1 MKLQLK
7 QYYLFTLLFSMIF
20 LYSCDEDDAA
30 PDEEN
35 EEEVITDIKLVFT
48 PTNTLAGLA
57 TVEAKA
63 KDPDGAGTKE
73 LEVLG
78 SIDLAV
84 NATYTLTFEIM
95 NNLETPGED
104 IGEEVKEEG
113 AEHQIFFSFTD
124 DAFSDPAGNGNIDN
138 ASDKINYSDTDA
150 VGNPIGLITK
160 WTTGSN
166 AVSNGE
172 FVVRLQHQPDIKT
185 AGTGATDGDTDF
197 NLKFVL
203 NIQ

>member
-1 MKLQLK
+1 MKLHTLK
-7 QYYLFTLLFSMIF
+7 KYYLFTLLFSLIF
-20 LYSCDEDDAA
+20 LYSCEEDDAVPA
-30 PDEEN
+30 EEN
-35 EEEVITDIKLVFT
+35 EEEVITDLKLVFT
-48 PTNTLAGLA
+48 NTADA
-57 TVEAKA
+57 NDKIEASA
-63 KDPDGAGTKE
+63 KDPDGAGTQE
-73 LEVLG
+73 LKVSDAINLK
-78 SIDLAV
+78 V
-84 NATYTLTFEIM
+84 ATSYTLTFEIM

-138 ASDKINYSDTDA
+138 ASDKINYKDTDA
-150 VGNPIGLITK
+150 VGNPIGLITE

-166 AVSNGE
+166 AVANGQ
-172 FVVRLQHQPDIKT
+172 FTVRLQHQPDLKT